1 MSFII
6 KYHFLY
12 NMTSAIIETCPDG
25 TDVKMNKGDRKMK
38 VLILGGVAAGTKVAA
53 KLLREDRSCEVT
65 ILTKGKDIS
74 YAGCGLPYYVGDV
87 IHGKEQ
93 LIVNTPEKYARLT
106 GAAVLTETEA
116 VAVKPEEHK
125 VEAKDL
131 KTGEVKEYSYD
142 KLVIATG
149 ASPFVPD
156 IPGLHL
162 KNVFTMRTPD
172 DAIALREAVEAGEIK
187 RAVVAG
193 GGFIGLEVAENLAL
207 KGVKVSVID
216 FAPHILPNFLDPE
229 MSEFV
234 ENKMAEEGIMPM
246 TGVALEG
253 VLGTEK
259 VEKVQ
264 TSKRAM
270 KADALVLA
278 IGIRPNTA
286 FLEGS
291 GIEMFKGTILT
302 DKYLQTNI
310 ADIYAAGDCAMVTN
324 RETGKPAWSPMGSTA
339 NIAGRILAKNIAGGK
354 VEYPGVL
361 GTGVAK
367 LPGGLNTGRTG
378 LTETAAKAEGYDT
391 VSVITVVDDKA
402 HYYPG
407 AGSFIIKLTADK
419 AARKLLGV
427 QVLGTG
433 AVDKVT
439 DIGVTAISLGA
450 TVDQLA
456 SMDFAYAPPFST
468 AIHPF
473 AHSIN
478 ILMNK
483 MDGALESIS
492 PSEYGDGACEGY
504 EIIDCA
510 LAPAL
515 EGKKYLDL
523 TAINGEVDGL
533 GKEDKLLLVCT
544 KGKRAYLTQNRLK
557 YYGYTNTKV
566 LEGGTTFTEI
576 ETEEEE

>member
-1 MSFII
+1 
-6 KYHFLY
+6 
-12 NMTSAIIETCPDG
+12 
-25 TDVKMNKGDRKMK
+25 MK

-65 ILTKGKDIS
+65 VLTKGRDIS

-87 IHGKEQ
+87 IHERSE
-93 LIVNTPEKYARLT
+93 LIVNTPEKFAALT
-106 GAAVLTETEA
+106 GAEVRTETEA
-116 VAVKPEEHK
+116 VAVHPDKHT

-131 KTGEVKEYSYD
+131 KTGEVAEYGYD

-149 ASPFVPD
+149 ASPFVPP
-156 IPGLHL
+156 IQGLDL
-162 KNVFTMRTPD
+162 KNVFVMRTPD
-172 DAIALREAVEAGEIK
+172 DAIGLREAVEAGEIK

-193 GGFIGLEVAENLAL
+193 GGFIGLEVAENLAA
-207 KGVKVSVID
+207 KGVKTTVID
-216 FAPHILPNFLDPE
+216 FAPHVLPNFLDPE
-229 MSEFV
+229 LSEYV
-234 ENKMAEEGIMPM
+234 ENKMADEGIMPM
-246 TGVALEG
+246 TGVSLEG
-253 VLGTEK
+253 VEGDG
-259 VEKVQ
+259 KVQ
-264 TSKRAM
+264 KVLTIKRGK

-278 IGIRPNTA
+278 IGIRPNTG
-286 FLEGS
+286 FLEGA

-302 DKYLQTNI
+302 DQYLRTNVP
-310 ADIYAAGDCAMVTN
+310 DIYAAGDCAMVTN
-324 RETGKPAWSPMGSTA
+324 RQTGKPAWSPMGSTA
-339 NIAGRILAKNIAGGK
+339 NIAGRILAKDIAGK
-354 VEYPGVL
+354 EVAYPGVL

-378 LTETAAKAEGYDT
+378 LTETAARAEGYDVET
-391 VSVITVVDDKA
+391 VITVVDDKA

-407 AGSFIIKLTADK
+407 AGLFIVKLTADK
-419 AARKLLGV
+419 ASRKLLGV

-456 SMDFAYAPPFST
+456 AMDFAYAPPFST

-473 AHSIN
+473 AHSVN
-478 ILMNK
+478 VLMNK
-483 MDGALESIS
+483 LDGELESFTPVEYADGAAE
-492 PSEYGDGACEGY
+492 DY

-510 LAPAL
+510 INPAL
-515 EGKKYLDL
+515 PDKKYLDL
-523 TAINGEVDGL
+523 TKIDGEVPGL
-533 GKEDKLLLVCT
+533 AKNARLLLVCA

-576 ETEEEE
+576 EE